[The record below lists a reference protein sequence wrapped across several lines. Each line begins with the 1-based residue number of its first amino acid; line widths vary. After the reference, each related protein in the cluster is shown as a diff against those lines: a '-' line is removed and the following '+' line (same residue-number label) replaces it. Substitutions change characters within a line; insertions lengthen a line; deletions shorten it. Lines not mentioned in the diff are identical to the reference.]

1 METYVINIDG
11 EEFTGAPTMTTEE
24 VNKAFDA
31 AVEEWPEV
39 RREHEKKSLLAS
51 IMRGIGGDR
60 MSVETGL
67 LDEEVELSYTAW
79 EIRHGVVVQHGKEGN
94 KLTAWTKDGRITGPE
109 IKYYIDKSEDGD
121 FSIRIRH
128 EKVTQALFREGIL
141 ERYIITINDKEYIGA
156 PTYTKKGAEAAF
168 EAVVAEKSSFKGS
181 RLELRAKI
189 KKLKS
194 LDAGRMHY
202 AIHLLTLDSWRI
214 AREYEAKHGVVGN
227 FFRDDEKFH
236 FGAWIQDGLIIGP
249 LAE

>member
-1 METYVINIDG
+1 METYVITIDG
-11 EEFTGAPTMTTEE
+11 EEFTGAPTMTSEE

-39 RREHEKKSLLAS
+39 RREHEKKYLLAS
-51 IMRGIGGDR
+51 ILRGIDGDR

-67 LDEEVELSYTAW
+67 LDEEVEQSYTAW
-79 EIRHGVVVQHGKEGN
+79 QIRHGVVVQHGKDGN
-94 KLTAWTKDGRITGPE
+94 RLTAWTKDGRLIGPE
-109 IKYYIDKSEDGD
+109 IKYVNKCEDGD

-128 EKVTQALFREGIL
+128 EKVPQGMFLEGVL
-141 ERYIITINDKEYIGA
+141 KRFIITINSKEYIGA
-156 PTYTKKGAEAAF
+156 PTFTKKGAETAF

-181 RLELRAKI
+181 RLELWAKI

-194 LDAGRMHY
+194 LDADRMHY